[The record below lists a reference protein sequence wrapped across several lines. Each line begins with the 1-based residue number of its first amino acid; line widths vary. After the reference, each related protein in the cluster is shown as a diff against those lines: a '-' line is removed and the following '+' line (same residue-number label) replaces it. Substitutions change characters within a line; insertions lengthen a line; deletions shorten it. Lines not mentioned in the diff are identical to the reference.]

1 MVTAYTVIGLFIIGL
16 AITVGLAVL
25 LLFAI
30 EDLRDQLVLTI
41 REATEGKQADT
52 KITIENGLGHYTVD
66 EMTGKVA
73 AAYHDRS
80 TYARDL

>member
-1 MVTAYTVIGLFIIGL
+1 VVTAYTVIGLFIIGL

-41 REATEGKQADT
+41 REATEGKDAGP
-52 KITIENGLGHYTVD
+52 ITINGGVGYDAEALAQQIK
-66 EMTGKVA
+66 TG
-73 AAYHDRS
+73 
-80 TYARDL
+80 YARRSHYDRDL